1 MANQK
6 ILEKKQ
12 EIIDEI
18 SNNIKESQ
26 SVVFF
31 EYSGLS
37 VVDLTELRRNLKESD
52 SEFKVYKNTLA
63 ERALNDLEIDLKD
76 YLVGPK
82 AIAFG
87 KDAVAP
93 IKILSEFAKKNKALE
108 IKVGIVEGKIT
119 TIDTLNELA
128 KIPSREGLLTQV
140 ASGLMGVVR
149 DLSICLDLHSQ
160 NLEK

>member
-37 VVDLTELRRNLKESD
+37 VVDLTELRRNLRETG

-63 ERALNDLEIDLKD
+63 ERALNDLEIDLRD
-76 YLVGPK
+76 HLVGPK

-93 IKILSEFAKKNKALE
+93 IKILSEFAKKNKSLE
-108 IKVGIVEGKIT
+108 MKVGIVEGKIT

>member
-37 VVDLTELRRNLKESD
+37 VVDLTELRRNLRETG

-63 ERALNDLEIDLKD
+63 ERALNDLEIDLRD
-76 YLVGPK
+76 HLVGPK

-93 IKILSEFAKKNKALE
+93 IKILSEFAKKNKSLE
-108 IKVGIVEGKIT
+108 MKVGIVEGKIT

-128 KIPSREGLLTQV
+128 MIPSREGLLTQV

>member
-12 EIIDEI
+12 EIINEI

-37 VVDLTELRRNLKESD
+37 VVDLTELRRNLRETG

-87 KDAVAP
+87 TDAVAP
-93 IKILSEFAKKNKALE
+93 IKILSEFSKKNKSLE
-108 IKVGIVEGKIT
+108 MKVGIVEGKIT

>member
-1 MANQK
+1 VANQK